1 MNMYYVFYIIYIYYI
16 IYVYIYHI
24 YYIYTC
30 MYIYIYIYIYAS
42 MSNISYNE
50 IAQRLNR
57 AIIYSGVGINKNYIF
72 HNFKF
77 HVCLRSSGE

>member
-1 MNMYYVFYIIYIYYI
+1 
-16 IYVYIYHI
+16 
-24 YYIYTC
+24 
-30 MYIYIYIYIYAS
+30 MYIYIYIYTS